1 MTPAKTETQRRAAGA
16 ELARR
21 RKGKKSRLFVG
32 MSIEELRKMA
42 SKPNKPR
49 STKGKKHN
57 KRRRR

>member
-21 RKGKKSRLFVG
+21 RAGKKPKLFVG

-42 SKPNKPR
+42 SKPRRPKR
-49 STKGKKHN
+49 KK
-57 KRRRR
+57 